1 MKRLLINCNF
11 CYQPNNC
18 TLKKDVAVIVEV
30 EDDEVDIAY
39 PLRRKLI
46 SLNYDVYP
54 IETFKETTRF
64 TSQIF

>member
-54 IETFKETTRF
+54 IETFKETTRI